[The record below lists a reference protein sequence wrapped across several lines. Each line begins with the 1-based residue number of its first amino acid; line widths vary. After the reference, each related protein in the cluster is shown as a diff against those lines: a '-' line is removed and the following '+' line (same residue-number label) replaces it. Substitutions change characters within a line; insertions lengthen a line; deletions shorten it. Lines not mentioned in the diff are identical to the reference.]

1 MLERN
6 TTPPVRQFSISPKI
20 LIVVLVAVII
30 VAVALTSFFVVD
42 QTEQSVVLRLGSFDR
57 IVGAGLQF
65 KLPLGLE
72 KSYNVPTQ
80 VIQNMNFGFR
90 TEQSGITTVYAAND
104 YPNES
109 IMLTGDLNI
118 IDIEWTIQYKIN
130 DPYSWLF
137 NVQDKTRTIRDIS
150 QSVINQ
156 LVGDLAILAVL
167 GPERTNIEVE
177 SQNKMQSILDSYG
190 MGVKVVTVK
199 LKNIVPPKGDVQDAF
214 EDVNKAIQDMNR
226 LINEGKQQYNQEIP
240 KAQGQALQ
248 LIQIAEGYASE
259 RVNEARGDV
268 ARFNSMLE
276 AYSQS
281 KEITRTRLYLET
293 IEDILTQ
300 QEGGSVTIIDN
311 MLDNFLPIQNFGTQ
325 GVEITTGGTS
335 K

>member
-1 MLERN
+1 MLERD

-20 LIVVLVAVII
+20 LIVVLVAVLI
-30 VAVALTSFFVVD
+30 VAVSLTSFFVVD
-42 QTEQSVVLRLGSFDR
+42 QTEQSVVLRFGSFDR

-65 KLPLGLE
+65 KLPLGIE

-130 DPYSWLF
+130 DPYAWLF

-177 SQNKMQSILDSYG
+177 AQNKMQSILDSYG

-199 LKNIVPPKGDVQDAF
+199 LKNIVPPKGNVQDAF

-281 KEITRTRLYLET
+281 KDITRTRLYLET

-300 QEGGSVTIIDN
+300 KEGGSVTIIDN

-325 GVEITTGGTS
+325 GVEITTGGTT

>member
-1 MLERN
+1 MLERD

-20 LIVVLVAVII
+20 LIVVLVAVLI

-65 KLPLGLE
+65 KLPLGIE

-130 DPYSWLF
+130 DPYAWLF
-137 NVQDKTRTIRDIS
+137 NVQEKPRTIRDIS

-177 SQNKMQSILDSYG
+177 SQNKMQALLDSYG

-199 LKNIVPPKGDVQDAF
+199 LKNIVPPKGNVQDAF

-248 LIQIAEGYASE
+248 LIQIAQGYASE

-281 KEITRTRLYLET
+281 EDITRTRLYLET

-300 QEGGSVTIIDN
+300 NEGGSVTIIDN

-325 GVEITTGGTS
+325 GVEITTGGTT